1 MYIPIG
7 ITTFIIIIIS
17 LWVLISN
24 IFQRGWGFWKNND
37 APIYIE
43 MEDVFFDEVNNG
55 EKSYRLMDIFDQ
67 FDLMFLKSLFQS
79 EQIPYRVDFQYGSKL
94 YPGLCMAFNILER
107 DYNDALQVI
116 TIFDRRKNKNIRV
129 YRLPSVTAAAPL
141 QDDIT
146 KSLDT
151 Q

>member
-24 IFQRGWGFWKNND
+24 IFQRGWRFGKNNGE
-37 APIYIE
+37 PEYIE
-43 MEDVFFDEVNNG
+43 MENVFFDEVEKG
-55 EKSYRLMDIFDQ
+55 EKPFRFLDIFDQ

-79 EQIPYRVDFQYGSKL
+79 EQIPYEVDFQYGSKL
-94 YPGLCMAFNILER
+94 YPGLNMVFNILER
-107 DYNDALQVI
+107 DYNDALQIVNS
-116 TIFDRRKNKNIRV
+116 FDRRKNKNIRV
-129 YRLPSVTAAAPL
+129 YSLAPDDTTSL
-141 QDDIT
+141 QDGVT